1 MRSALKTI
9 CATLFLAVACS
20 AAAGQS
26 GGNTEAKAGGG
37 DGAPPEVAPR
47 VWVHLP
53 DGRRMEVDEVT
64 ESADGIWYRR
74 GSLTTYLARAQM
86 LRVEHETSADLTPGP
101 PPDASR
107 SPVLWRLSDAA
118 RVEKF
123 FSDKFKRPLPVT
135 AFGQS
140 ELHRRWGFDHRN
152 SLDVGVHPDSPEG
165 RALIKFLRAEAIP
178 FLTFRSAVPG
188 VASGPHVHI
197 GRPSPRIATP

>member
-9 CATLFLAVACS
+9 CAAMFLAVACS

-26 GGNTEAKAGGG
+26 GGNPEATSGGVE
-37 DGAPPEVAPR
+37 GALPEVAPR
-47 VWVHLP
+47 MWVHLL

-64 ESADGIWYRR
+64 ESTDGIWYRR
-74 GSLTTYLARAQM
+74 GNLTTFLARTQM
-86 LRVEHETSADLTPGP
+86 LRVERETSADLRPVP
-101 PPDASR
+101 PPVVSQV
-107 SPVLWRLSDAA
+107 SVPWRLSDAA
-118 RVEKF
+118 KVENF
-123 FSDKFKRPLPVT
+123 FSDKFRRPLPVT

-165 RALIKFLRAEAIP
+165 RALIRFLRAEEIP